1 MLPGNGELRMDCL
14 KEFREHPAAAGQTY
28 LQHMGFAVRFGL
40 RMLAGGAAAIVH
52 GLVPC
57 WFQTTGSRAVK
68 ALHGRLQQRDEREGH
83 APAREAG

>member
-1 MLPGNGELRMDCL
+1 ML
-14 KEFREHPAAAGQTY
+14 
-28 LQHMGFAVRFGL
+28 V
-40 RMLAGGAAAIVH
+40 GGAAAIVH

-57 WFQTTGSRAVK
+57 WFQTTGSRTVK